1 MVPGDSISSFCL
13 MSQPLRGKVQMA
25 TDNAHYRCL
34 SAKVSS
40 DSATEISVTPRRV
53 NRSSNVHRSFTER
66 VSRSTSIS
74 TVFS

>member
-1 MVPGDSISSFCL
+1 
-13 MSQPLRGKVQMA
+13 MA